1 MTTAGAA
8 PIVASMDVEDAF
20 SRLPETHAA
29 ALRLRAR
36 GFDQEAI
43 AAALGLE
50 PKTVGPLLRI
60 AEAKLE
66 ALTARKGEAETERLV
81 LIENW
86 VQRVGEDVGGS
97 PVHALKTPR

>member
-1 MTTAGAA
+1 
-8 PIVASMDVEDAF
+8 MDVEDAF
-20 SRLPETHAA
+20 NRLPETHAA

-36 GFDQEAI
+36 GFDHDGI

-66 ALTARKGEAETERLV
+66 ALTASNGEAGTEREEARLATAPGV
-81 LIENW
+81 RLHE
-86 VQRVGEDVGGS
+86 R
-97 PVHALKTPR
+97 